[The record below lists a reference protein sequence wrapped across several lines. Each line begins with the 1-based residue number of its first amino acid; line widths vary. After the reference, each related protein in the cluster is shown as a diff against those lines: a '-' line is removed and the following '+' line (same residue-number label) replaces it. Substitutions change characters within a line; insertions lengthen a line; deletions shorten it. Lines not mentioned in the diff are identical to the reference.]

1 MGSTSTT
8 SPIVKPIKYDY
19 IVSSQGAVT
28 IDNEV
33 ASLISEPFCPVCK
46 AWQGRSE
53 TRLLIRQE
61 AREEVLRATA
71 GYAFPYPIYLY
82 SAGLVELVL
91 HLEPR
96 LKTKFR
102 DAFSQKGT
110 RWYELL
116 APSDVSFCG
125 IRDVT
130 VPKTY
135 RCGRCSHLA
144 GYTPEMKYVG
154 TYFVLAAADI
164 PADLLFYTAGSCP
177 SNPPDL
183 IATPE
188 GIELLKKEGFR
199 LSYERVAVLDELSV
213 DRNPPA
219 TVLSEST

>member
-1 MGSTSTT
+1 M
-8 SPIVKPIKYDY
+8 
-19 IVSSQGAVT
+19 
-28 IDNEV
+28 
-33 ASLISEPFCPVCK
+33 
-46 AWQGRSE
+46 
-53 TRLLIRQE
+53 
-61 AREEVLRATA
+61 
-71 GYAFPYPIYLY
+71 
-82 SAGLVELVL
+82 
-91 HLEPR
+91 
-96 LKTKFR
+96 
-102 DAFSQKGT
+102 
-110 RWYELL
+110 
-116 APSDVSFCG
+116 
-125 IRDVT
+125 
-130 VPKTY
+130 
-135 RCGRCSHLA
+135 A